1 MEKFNSFINGS
12 SALGHGAHEF
22 YNDLLAPIFEFMK
35 PLVDAAAGLQKLL
48 ELLPH

>member
-12 SALGHGAHEF
+12 SALGFGAQQF
-22 YNDLLAPIFEFMK
+22 YNDLIAPIFEFMK